1 MPQFTK
7 RFQLIFLFFL
17 VFSGFIYAQRDVPP
31 KPAEETSVYDEADI
45 LSSSEE
51 SQLEQKLVNYAD
63 TTSTQIVIATI
74 SSFQGENQSDYATKW
89 AQEWGIGQ
97 SAEDNGLLVIVAEE
111 DKKIWI
117 TTGYGLEEYMTDA
130 KTWQII
136 QQVILPEFRNG
147 SAIVSSRVFRAS

>member
-51 SQLEQKLVNYAD
+51 SQLKQKLVNYAD

-74 SSFQGENQSDYATKW
+74 ESLQGEYEGVYAAEW

-97 SAEDNGLLVIVAEE
+97 S
-111 DKKIWI
+111 
-117 TTGYGLEEYMTDA
+117 
-130 KTWQII
+130 
-136 QQVILPEFRNG
+136 
-147 SAIVSSRVFRAS
+147 